1 MKSMDDPPVRTTALI
16 TGASSGIG
24 YELARVFAQNG
35 HDLVLVARNRQRLSQ
50 LADELRDELGITAEV
65 IAKDLSV
72 ATSAQEIFDE
82 LQQESIRI
90 DILVN
95 NAGVDVYGNFYETD
109 MTTELQMIQLNLVAL
124 TQLTKLLLDDMR
136 KHGYGRILN
145 LGSTGSFVPTPFNA
159 VCSATKAY
167 VLSFSEA
174 VAEELEGS
182 GVMVTVLCPGATRT
196 EFQQRANM
204 EDVRLLRFG
213 AMEPKTVAEIGYSAL
228 MAGKGIVVP
237 GLFNKAQV
245 LATRLLPRKVMVRIA
260 KMMLKGIQ

>member
-159 VCSATKAY
+159 VYSATKAY